1 MGGEGLDPED
11 SRGSEPL
18 EGSVWERG
26 ITGYFSTTEEQ
37 NSKDVYSSFYS

>member
-11 SRGSEPL
+11 SWGSGPL
-18 EGSVWERG
+18 EDPAWERG
-26 ITGYFSTTEEQ
+26 ITGYFSTIEEQ